1 MDTLFSYQSFLRK
14 RFWIFLWITIMI
26 YFLMRW
32 VSGGLSGEQ
41 IVAFEV
47 AKTAVSV
54 NDIIRGWDESIRQD
68 YLWSIYI
75 DYFLLVAYSGFLFYA
90 CRFTAL
96 LSRNQV
102 VAGAAGFFSWLAPLA
117 GLMDAIENSGM
128 IYTIRVQVNDAVVHF
143 TYDMAVVKFSLLLIV
158 VLFILVAVLM
168 WIIGYFEKI
177 TQKAS

>member
-1 MDTLFSYQSFLRK
+1 MDNSFGNQLFLRK
-14 RFWIFLWITIMI
+14 RFWLFLAITFLI

-32 VSGGLSGEQ
+32 LSGGLSGEQ

-47 AKTAVSV
+47 AKSAIVA
-54 NDIIRGWDESIRQD
+54 NDIMRGWDESLRQD
-68 YLWSIYI
+68 YLWSIYV

-90 CRFTAL
+90 CRYTAL

-102 VAGAAGFFSWLAPLA
+102 VEGAAGFFSWLAPLA

-128 IYTIRVQVNDAVVHF
+128 IYTIRINVNDAVVHF

-168 WIIGYFEKI
+168 WVIVNLEN
-177 TQKAS
+177 ASRKSS

>member
-1 MDTLFSYQSFLRK
+1 
-14 RFWIFLWITIMI
+14 
-26 YFLMRW
+26 MRW
-32 VSGGLSGEQ
+32 LSGGLSGEQ

-47 AKTAVSV
+47 AKTAAAVHE
-54 NDIIRGWDESIRQD
+54 IMGGWDESLRQD

-75 DYFLLVAYSGFLFYA
+75 DYLLLVAYSAFLFYA

-128 IYTIRVQVNDAVVHF
+128 VYTIRVNINEGVVHF
-143 TYDMAVVKFSLLLIV
+143 TYDMAVVKFSILLIIALYIGMAIV
-158 VLFILVAVLM
+158 F
-168 WIIGYFEKI
+168 WIVDAGLHRRGM
-177 TQKAS
+177 S